1 MTWEFIERKEA
12 FDYIGLNNKSV
23 NEIEQFLHGRVRI
36 SAALFS
42 NKKLYLSRQSL
53 IMLASLNEYDQKQ
66 VIKEMYFLSSNPS
79 APSVVRHKRNPLLR
93 IFRTRYPFKNYHY
106 LLTCTLRDGKV
117 VIHDIAFDRQL
128 HGKSVFKHSHQRT
141 QMYHVKKETGKNGEY
156 NGVQNNEE
164 AKLLLA
170 EWDHTKA
177 QVTHQVNTLHATVNG
192 MLNYYEKAATLMGVH
207 TQVAYSED
215 KPTEYTLFHNPS
227 DNAKLDLIECVYDKT
242 RFTSHNA
249 QHLAA
254 VMKQCAEQGKKVKWT
269 VHSQGAIIF
278 NSALEYVRKKNPS
291 LKLLNQ
297 QVVVHAGGENTT
309 KIGKNAQ
316 HVGLKINYNKTRTN
330 PFDIVPNIAARQAPL
345 STSSLVRCCKFLGL
359 VMNGEVTESP
369 HTLPY
374 FGVESYRRQLM
385 MSGTNM
391 ASKRLKDIDAYLKNK
406 S

>member
-1 MTWEFIERKEA
+1 M
-12 FDYIGLNNKSV
+12 
-23 NEIEQFLHGRVRI
+23 
-36 SAALFS
+36 
-42 NKKLYLSRQSL
+42 
-53 IMLASLNEYDQKQ
+53 
-66 VIKEMYFLSSNPS
+66 
-79 APSVVRHKRNPLLR
+79 
-93 IFRTRYPFKNYHY
+93 
-106 LLTCTLRDGKV
+106 
-117 VIHDIAFDRQL
+117 
-128 HGKSVFKHSHQRT
+128 
-141 QMYHVKKETGKNGEY
+141 
-156 NGVQNNEE
+156 
-164 AKLLLA
+164 A
-170 EWDHTKA
+170 EWDHA
-177 QVTHQVNTLHATVNG
+177 QARSTHQVNTLHASVNG
-192 MLNYYEKAATLMGVH
+192 MLNDYEKAATLMGVH
-207 TQVAYSED
+207 TQVAYTED

-254 VMKQCAEQGKKVKWT
+254 VMKQCAKQGKQVKWT

-291 LKLLNQ
+291 LRLLNQ
-297 QVVVHAGGENTT
+297 QVVVHAGGANTT

-316 HVGLKINYNKTRTN
+316 QLGLKINYTKTRTN
-330 PFDIVPNIAARQAPL
+330 PFDIVPNIAAKQTPL

-391 ASKRLKDIDAYLKNK
+391 ASKRLKDIDTYLKNK
-406 S
+406 R